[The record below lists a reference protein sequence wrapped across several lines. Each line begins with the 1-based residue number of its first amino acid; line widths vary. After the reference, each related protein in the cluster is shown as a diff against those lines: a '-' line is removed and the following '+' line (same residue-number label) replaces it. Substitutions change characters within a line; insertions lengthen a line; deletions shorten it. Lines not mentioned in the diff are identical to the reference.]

1 LLNADTEWFS
11 FPAISLGVNSGQE
24 KQLVNDLGV

>member
-1 LLNADTEWFS
+1 MLILNGFL